1 MTLTQLKYFQTICK
15 YNNITRASAELHIS
29 QPSLSSAVKE
39 LEQEFGVTLFNRRS
53 RGLELT
59 PEGQYFLE
67 EANKLLTQ
75 AEQLSEHMKQL
86 GNANHTVTLGLPAMS
101 GSLVFADLLQALYA
115 HSPGTHIQVM
125 ESGSLANRRKVLDNT
140 LDAAII
146 TRSSPLSSGYGHIA
160 LRHVNIC
167 LYVAASHPLAS
178 KDSLSIKD
186 LNRLPL
192 AMLPEDTFLND
203 CICQFYHDKGLALNV
218 IVRSN
223 QLTTIQQL
231 VANNT
236 VASFLLD
243 HVLEESGDIVKLS
256 VPELPP
262 TEIDLIWKA
271 RHPVS
276 PHLRNLIAAA
286 RCISDRR

>member
-115 HSPGTHIQVM
+115 RSPGTHIQVM
-125 ESGSLANRRKVLDNT
+125 ENGSLSNRRKILDNT

-146 TRSSPLSSGYGHIA
+146 TRNSPLSSGYGHVP

-167 LYVAASHPLAS
+167 LYISVSHPLAS
-178 KDSLSIKD
+178 KEQLCIED
-186 LNRLPL
+186 LNNLPL

-203 CICQFYHDKGLALNV
+203 CICQFYHDKGLTLNV
-218 IVRSN
+218 VVRTN

-243 HVLEESGDIVKLS
+243 HVLEESSDIIKLT

-271 RHPVS
+271 GHQIS

-286 RCISDRR
+286 RCI